1 MINAEKVAR
10 IMGGMMTFKT
20 TVTSTHDLVEVVVS
34 GLPKQSLKR
43 TAQRVYS
50 EPKQVNELVYRL
62 VPEATYKRRT
72 RLTQGESEK
81 TERLAR
87 VIAAAEHVWEDDQAA
102 REWLTKSHPELGNKT
117 PIDSAMSELG
127 AREVEELLD
136 KLFYGLPS

>member
-1 MINAEKVAR
+1 MVNADKVAVV
-10 IMGGMMTFKT
+10 MGGVMTLKT
-20 TVTSTHDLVEVVVS
+20 TVISTRDLAKAVTS

-43 TAQRVYS
+43 TVQRVFS
-50 EPKQVNELVYRL
+50 EPKQVNELVYKL

-102 REWLTKSHPELGNKT
+102 RLWLTTSHPELGDQT
-117 PIDSAMSELG
+117 PVDCAMSELG

>member
-1 MINAEKVAR
+1 MVEADKVAGV
-10 IMGGMMTFKT
+10 MGGVMTFKT
-20 TVTSTHDLVEVVVS
+20 TVISMHDLAEAVTQ

-43 TAQRVYS
+43 TVQRVYS
-50 EPKQVNELVYRL
+50 EPKQINELVYKL

-72 RLTQGESEK
+72 RLTQVESEK

-87 VIAAAEHVWEDDQAA
+87 VIAAAQHVWEDDQSA
-102 REWLTKSHPELGNKT
+102 RQWLTTAHPELGNQT
-117 PIDSAMSELG
+117 PVDRAMSELG

>member
-1 MINAEKVAR
+1 MVNADKVA
-10 IMGGMMTFKT
+10 MVLGGSMTLKT
-20 TVTSTHDLVEVVVS
+20 TVISTRDLAAAVTS

-43 TAQRVYS
+43 TAQRLYS
-50 EPKQVNELVYRL
+50 EPKRVNELVYKL

-87 VIAAAEHVWEDDQAA
+87 VIAAAEHVWEDDQAT
-102 REWLTKSHPELGNKT
+102 REWLTKSHPELGNRT
-117 PIDSAMSELG
+117 PIECAMSELG

-136 KLFYGLPS
+136 KLFYGIPS

>member
-1 MINAEKVAR
+1 MVQADKVALV
-10 IMGGMMTFKT
+10 MGGVMTFKT
-20 TVTSTHDLVEVVVS
+20 TVISMHDLAEAVTS

-43 TAQRVYS
+43 TVQRVYS
-50 EPKQVNELVYRL
+50 EPKQVNELVYKM

-72 RLTQGESEK
+72 RLTQVESEK

-87 VIAAAEHVWEDDQAA
+87 VIAAAEHVWEDDQSA
-102 REWLTKSHPELGNKT
+102 RQWLTTAHPELANRT
-117 PIDSAMSELG
+117 PIDCAMSELG

>member
-1 MINAEKVAR
+1 
-10 IMGGMMTFKT
+10 MGGMMTFKT